1 MADSKQYITQTQENG
16 SVQIS
21 EDVIAS
27 IVAVAV
33 GEIEGV
39 AGFSAKLGSDIA
51 EMLGK
56 KNWGKGVKL
65 TITEHDELYIECNII
80 AIYGFSVVQVAKAVQ
95 DGVVAAVES
104 MTGMRV
110 SGVNVNVCGIS
121 LEQK

>member
-1 MADSKQYITQTQENG
+1 MADSKQYITQSQENG

-33 GEIEGV
+33 GEIEWV

>member
-1 MADSKQYITQTQENG
+1 MADSKQYITQSQENG

>member
-1 MADSKQYITQTQENG
+1 M
-16 SVQIS
+16 
-21 EDVIAS
+21 
-27 IVAVAV
+27 

>member
-104 MTGMRV
+104 MTGMKV

>member
-1 MADSKQYITQTQENG
+1 MADSKQYITQSQENG

-33 GEIEGV
+33 GEFEGV

>member
-39 AGFSAKLGSDIA
+39 AGFCAKLGSDIG